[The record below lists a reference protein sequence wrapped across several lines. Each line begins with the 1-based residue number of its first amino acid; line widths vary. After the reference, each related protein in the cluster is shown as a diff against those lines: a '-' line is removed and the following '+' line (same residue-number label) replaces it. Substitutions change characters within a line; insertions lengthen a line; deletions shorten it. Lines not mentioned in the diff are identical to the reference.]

1 MTTIFDMTTE
11 FEDKMQEELSYRN
24 EQLEGLFQDI
34 DYYNE
39 HYDNLDSEQL
49 WRMDEIPN
57 VDIPEVQSK
66 IDKIIAIL
74 EAIKNE
80 KKKRFEKLKFAI
92 EEKSLQML
100 YNPKRVARLLDAGL
114 ISFEEEGSLDNL

>member
-1 MTTIFDMTTE
+1 
-11 FEDKMQEELSYRN
+11 
-24 EQLEGLFQDI
+24 
-34 DYYNE
+34 
-39 HYDNLDSEQL
+39 
-49 WRMDEIPN
+49 MDEIPM
-57 VDIPEVQSK
+57 VDIPEVQRK

-80 KKKRFEKLKFAI
+80 KKKRFEQLKFVI

-114 ISFEEEGSLDNL
+114 ISFEEEGSFDNL